1 MSDERISIGTNI
13 ALRLALLAAGIYFL
27 YLVRDVVLLVLFAIL
42 TAAALSPAIARLRRW
57 RLSRTAAVIIVYA
70 VLLLGGIALLAIFL
84 PLFFSEVKEFLQNWP
99 EYAKRLDTML
109 SNVQAYLST
118 FGIDFEREQLFRDI
132 EGNITGWLSNIL
144 SATVGFFQGF
154 IHLVGYFFLA
164 LYLSLEEKGIE
175 KLFLLLTPK
184 EYHAQALSIASRM
197 QGKVSQWL
205 FGQAILM
212 LIAFAIYYIGLSLL
226 GVPYALAIAFFGG
239 LMELLPYIG
248 PVIAAIPA
256 ILVGVLVS
264 PVLGISALVFYIIA
278 HQAEAHIVAPQV
290 MKHSA
295 GLNPVALIMAIL
307 IGLELGGALG
317 IVISVPITMMLSVFV
332 DDILLKRQ
340 A

>member
-1 MSDERISIGTNI
+1 MSDERIAIGTNI

-154 IHLVGYFFLA
+154 IHLIGYFFLA

-212 LIAFAIYYIGLSLL
+212 LIAFVIYYIGLSLL

-340 A
+340 G